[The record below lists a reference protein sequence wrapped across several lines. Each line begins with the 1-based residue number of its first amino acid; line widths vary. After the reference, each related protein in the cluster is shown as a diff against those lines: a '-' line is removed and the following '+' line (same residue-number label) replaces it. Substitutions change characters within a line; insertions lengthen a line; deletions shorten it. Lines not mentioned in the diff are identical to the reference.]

1 MIQSANVGIGISGME
16 GLQAVNAS
24 DYAIGQ
30 FRFLKRLLLVHGR
43 WNYRRVSKLVVYVFY
58 KNILFFLTQLWFN
71 IYNGYSGAS
80 LHDNWTIALYNTI
93 FTGLPIVALAFMDRD
108 VPDYIAEKYPEL
120 YFQGQKNRYFNAKI
134 FISWIVNAVF
144 HSTIC
149 FFIPYYCLVDSK
161 FIDGQDIDTQTIGIA
176 VYSCVLAVTLFKLA
190 IETASWTIVHC
201 LFYFGFYLSFPAFV
215 FSYGSVY
222 YLIKYPYP
230 VLSETYSITQRWR
243 IFLSPQFY
251 FILMLVAF
259 ACCLRD
265 IFWKGFVRMYD
276 RNFLY
281 ELQEKRKQIRKEMQF
296 IK

>member
-1 MIQSANVGIGISGME
+1 M
-16 GLQAVNAS
+16 
-24 DYAIGQ
+24 
-30 FRFLKRLLLVHGR
+30 
-43 WNYRRVSKLVVYVFY
+43 
-58 KNILFFLTQLWFN
+58 
-71 IYNGYSGAS
+71 
-80 LHDNWTIALYNTI
+80 
-93 FTGLPIVALAFMDRD
+93 
-108 VPDYIAEKYPEL
+108 
-120 YFQGQKNRYFNAKI
+120 
-134 FISWIVNAVF
+134 NAVF